1 MVPETHY
8 ARSGD
13 AHIAYQVFGD
23 GPVDLVVFGAL
34 ASHVELIWED
44 PSAARF
50 LNRLSRFS
58 RVIMFDKLGVGMSDP
73 TPGGDSTFEQRLD
86 DCRAV
91 LDTVRCDDAVFFG
104 ISEGGALAVLMAA
117 SDPKRVRGI
126 VTFSAYARLVAA
138 ADYPEGVDREIIDA
152 LVRRLDKD
160 WNPEFVLSVVLPSV
174 MHSQPKKQ
182 FWLRYFRQAITP
194 GQFRLQVEQ
203 NAVADIRAALPLIQA
218 PALVIHGVDD
228 RWIPISNGRYL
239 AAKMPNARLI
249 ELPTGDH
256 LPYTDVGLQVADE
269 IEEFVTGSREAAE
282 PDRQLAT
289 IMFSDIVDST
299 ATAAA
304 NGDKEWLDRLQRHDD
319 VVRSELHRFR
329 GTEISHTGDGFL
341 AMFDGP
347 ARAIRCG
354 QAIHTRMEQQGLTV
368 RIGLHTGEVELRGH
382 DVGGI
387 AVHIA
392 ARVASAAGPGEILV
406 SQSIP
411 PLVVGSGL
419 EFASTGRQTL
429 KGVPGEWELFSA
441 KVSRAA

>member
-1 MVPETHY
+1 MEAAPETRY
-8 ARSGD
+8 ARSGE
-13 AHIAYQVFGD
+13 AHIAYQVFGS
-23 GPVDLVVFGAL
+23 GPIDLVVFGAL

-58 RVIMFDKLGVGMSDP
+58 RVIMFDKVGVGMSDP

-91 LDTVRCDDAVFFG
+91 LNAVDSEDAVFFG
-104 ISEGGALAVLMAA
+104 ISEGGALAALMAA
-117 SDPKRVRGI
+117 GDPRRVRGI
-126 VTFSAYARLVAA
+126 VTFSAYARLLAA
-138 ADYPEGVDREIIDA
+138 PDYPEGTDREVIDN
-152 LVRRLDKD
+152 LVRRLDQD

-174 MHSQPKKQ
+174 MDDEPKKQ
-182 FWLRYFRQAITP
+182 FWLRYLRQAMTP

-203 NAVADIRAALPLIQA
+203 NAVADISAALPLIQA
-218 PALVIHGVDD
+218 PALVLHGAED

-239 AAKMPNARLI
+239 AANLPNARLI

-256 LPYTDVGLQVADE
+256 LPYTDVGMQVADE

-304 NGDKEWLDRLQRHDD
+304 SGDKRWLDLLQRHDD
-319 VVRSELHRFR
+319 VVRTELQRFR
-329 GTEISHTGDGFL
+329 GDEISHTGDGFL

-354 QAIHTRMEQQGLTV
+354 QAIHNRMQEQGLSV
-368 RIGLHTGEVELRGH
+368 RIGLHTGEVELRGSD

-392 ARVASAAGPGEILV
+392 SRVAAAAGADEILV

-419 EFASTGRQTL
+419 EFASAGRHDL
-429 KGVPGEWELFSA
+429 KGVPGEWELFYA
-441 KVSRAA
+441 RV